1 LTLSLPDFSHTK
13 ILVAGDLML
22 DRYWTG
28 STNRISPEAPVPVI
42 RVSDSDDRLG
52 GAANVA
58 LNLAGLG
65 CEVNLHGITGQDEA
79 ANQLESLALEAG
91 LNCFF
96 DKAKDKPTITKLR
109 IISRHQQLIR
119 MDFEDS
125 YSALDKSSFL
135 SSFESSLAGCSAVVL
150 SDYGKGSLSECQ
162 AMIQAARKKNI
173 PILVDP
179 KGTEFEKYRGA
190 TLATPNLSEFEQFA
204 GTSNSDEEL
213 LSNGEKIR
221 AELDWNAL
229 LITLGERG
237 VALIEAGQE
246 PLLVPTQ
253 AKDVFDVTGAG
264 DTVIGTLAA
273 CIGAG
278 TDLAM
283 ATRIANL
290 AAGIVV
296 GKLGTATASPK
307 ELQLSLGLEHKPQTG
322 ILKETELLHTIELCR
337 SRDETIV
344 MTNGCFDLLH
354 TGHVRYLQKAASLG
368 DHLLIAVNTDSS
380 VKQLKGP
387 TRPLNKTQDR
397 MEVLAALGCVTW
409 VTEFT
414 EEAPQRLIGEVLP
427 DILVK
432 GGDYKAEEIAG
443 YTEVI
448 DAGGRVEIITFESG
462 YSTTAILDKAKNKL
476 E

>member
-1 LTLSLPDFSHTK
+1 MTISLPDFSRCK

-28 STNRISPEAPVPVI
+28 STNRISPEAPVPVV
-42 RVSDSDDRLG
+42 RVSDRNDRLG

-58 LNLAGLG
+58 LNLSSLG
-65 CEVNLHGITGQDEA
+65 CQVDLHGITGQDDA
-79 ANQLESLALEAG
+79 AIELESLATEAG

-96 DKAKDKPTITKLR
+96 DKATNKPTITKLR

-125 YSALDKSSFL
+125 YASLDKSDLL
-135 SSFESSLAGCSAVVL
+135 SGFKSNLASCSAVVL

-162 AMIQAARKKNI
+162 AMIQAARKQDI
-173 PILVDP
+173 PVLVDP
-179 KGTEFEKYRGA
+179 KGTDFERYRDA
-190 TLATPNLSEFEQFA
+190 TLATPNLSEFELVV
-204 GTSNSDEEL
+204 GISETDEEL
-213 LSNGEKIR
+213 LRKGEEVR
-221 AELDWNAL
+221 SSLNWHAL
-229 LITLGERG
+229 LITLGNRG

-264 DTVIGTLAA
+264 DTVIATLAA
-273 CIGAG
+273 CLGAG
-278 TDLAM
+278 TNLAM

-296 GKLGTATASPK
+296 GKLGTATASPA
-307 ELQLSLGLEHKPQTG
+307 ELQESIGSEHSPQKGVLDEST
-322 ILKETELLHTIELCR
+322 LLRAIELSR
-337 SRDETIV
+337 SRGDTIV

-354 TGHVRYLQKAASLG
+354 PGHVRYLKKASEMG
-368 DHLLIAVNTDSS
+368 DHLLIAVNTDAS
-380 VKQLKGP
+380 VSQLKGP
-387 TRPLNKTQDR
+387 NRPINNTSDR

-409 VTEFT
+409 VTEFK
-414 EEAPQRLIGEVLP
+414 EETPQRLIGEVLP

-432 GGDYKAEEIAG
+432 GGDYKAEEVAG
-443 YTEVI
+443 YSEVTQ
-448 DAGGRVEIITFESG
+448 AGGRVIIADFENG
-462 YSTTAILDKAKNKL
+462 FSTTKTIEKANS
-476 E
+476 